1 MKRNFEDVCRTEDFQ
16 ELSVEDVEDL
26 ISSDNIY
33 VQTEET
39 VVEAIQL
46 WLSKDTNLRQQHVQ
60 RLIQHVKLTN
70 LSTDSV
76 SKLVQNNMITSNEKL
91 ALEEDGLTVKSRSW
105 NDKYVNVN
113 QKEGSNSVLLPIMG
127 LEVEYVMGFLEI
139 MWVLI
144 WLQWWTTPLFTGHNV
159 FTNFAQNLSIP

>member
-1 MKRNFEDVCRTEDFQ
+1 MVNGVVVQSDFCVSSISIPQRLRQIKRLRDRESLTTINIYLFRDLQSSAKRFMKRNFEDVCRTEDFQ

-76 SKLVQNNMITSNEKL
+76 SKLVQNNMITSNEKQ
-91 ALEEDGLTVKSRSW
+91 ALEEDGLTVKSRS
-105 NDKYVNVN
+105 
-113 QKEGSNSVLLPIMG
+113 
-127 LEVEYVMGFLEI
+127 
-139 MWVLI
+139 
-144 WLQWWTTPLFTGHNV
+144 
-159 FTNFAQNLSIP
+159 